1 MKEITITIEG
11 QEWQNAID
19 KAFEKANK
27 EAKIPGFRPGKAP
40 KEVFYKKYGKESL
53 YLDAADIVLNDAYQ
67 KMMEENKEL
76 KDEEIVEET
85 NTVEDNTE
93 ATENEEVEEIMEEYS
108 ETDDLSMIR
117 KLKDENK
124 KLSNELE
131 ALKDRLLRL
140 TAEYDNYRKRTA
152 KEKEGIYTDAC
163 TDVLKEVLPVADNLE
178 RALAVDGNVEDLK
191 KGVEMTIKG
200 FLNSLE
206 KLGVEEIDTTNGF
219 DPNLHQ
225 AISVVEDA
233 NLNSNDVAQV
243 YQKGYKKGEK
253 VIRYSMV
260 TVAK

>member
-1 MKEITITIEG
+1 
-11 QEWQNAID
+11 
-19 KAFEKANK
+19 
-27 EAKIPGFRPGKAP
+27 
-40 KEVFYKKYGKESL
+40 
-53 YLDAADIVLNDAYQ
+53 
-67 KMMEENKEL
+67 MEENKEL

-85 NTVEDNTE
+85 NKVEDNTE
-93 ATENEEVEEIMEEYS
+93 ATENEEVEEIIEEYS

-140 TAEYDNYRKRTA
+140 TDEYDNYRKRTA

>member
-1 MKEITITIEG
+1 
-11 QEWQNAID
+11 
-19 KAFEKANK
+19 
-27 EAKIPGFRPGKAP
+27 
-40 KEVFYKKYGKESL
+40 
-53 YLDAADIVLNDAYQ
+53 
-67 KMMEENKEL
+67 MEENKEL
-76 KDEEIVEET
+76 KDEEIVKE
-85 NTVEDNTE
+85 TVEE
-93 ATENEEVEEIMEEYS
+93 RMEDYI
-108 ETDDLSMIR
+108 ETDELSTIR

-124 KLSNELE
+124 KLSNELD
-131 ALKDRLLRL
+131 ALKDRLVRL

-152 KEKEGIYTDAC
+152 KEKEGIYTEAC

-200 FLNSLE
+200 FLNSLQ
-206 KLGVEEIDTTNGF
+206 KLGVEEIDTTKGF

-225 AISVVEDA
+225 AISVVEDE

>member
-1 MKEITITIEG
+1 
-11 QEWQNAID
+11 
-19 KAFEKANK
+19 
-27 EAKIPGFRPGKAP
+27 
-40 KEVFYKKYGKESL
+40 
-53 YLDAADIVLNDAYQ
+53 
-67 KMMEENKEL
+67 MEENKEL

-85 NTVEDNTE
+85 NKVEDNTE

-178 RALAVDGNVEDLK
+178 RALAIDGNVEDLK

>member
-1 MKEITITIEG
+1 
-11 QEWQNAID
+11 
-19 KAFEKANK
+19 
-27 EAKIPGFRPGKAP
+27 
-40 KEVFYKKYGKESL
+40 
-53 YLDAADIVLNDAYQ
+53 
-67 KMMEENKEL
+67 MEENKNL
-76 KDEEIVEET
+76 RDEEILEENDTVEE
-85 NTVEDNTE
+85 NTE
-93 ATENEEVEEIMEEYS
+93 TTENEEVEEIIEEYS

-124 KLSNELE
+124 KLSNELD
-131 ALKDRLLRL
+131 ALNERLLRL

-163 TDVLKEVLPVADNLE
+163 TDVLKEILPVADNLE

-200 FLNSLE
+200 LLNSLE

-219 DPNLHQ
+219 DPNVHQ